1 MAEDPQNPPPAPEAP
16 APAEEVVVGVVP
28 DVPHAA
34 EAPAAGKEPPPPP
47 SPVGAVVEGEP
58 KGAEAEA
65 EEKIAKASKFASF
78 KEETNVV
85 GELPEAQKKA
95 LDELKRL
102 VREALDKREFAAQPS
117 ESPPKEEEKEEDKE
131 EAKAS
136 AEEPPKPEAE
146 AAAEVPPPAP
156 VEEAE
161 AVVIVQEVV
170 EKVTAVEEDGAK
182 TVEAIKETIVEVST
196 TASAAKTEEEEA
208 ALAAAIECKEEA
220 EPVAEP
226 EELFICGVPLLGDDE
241 RSDVILLKFLRARDF
256 KVKESFD
263 MIKSTVRWR
272 REFGVDALVEEDL
285 GTEYDKAVFM
295 HGLDREGHPVC
306 YNVYGE
312 FQDKELYQK
321 AFGDEEKRKKFLKW
335 RIQFLERSVRKLDMS
350 PGGVSTVVQ
359 VIDLKNS
366 PGLLRRE
373 LRQTTG
379 QALQILQDNY
389 PEFVAKQVFINVPWW
404 YLAYNRIISPFLTQ
418 RTKSK
423 FVFASPSR
431 SAETL
436 FKYIAPERVP
446 VQYGGLSTEAEQ
458 EFTTAEPATEVAIK
472 PATQH
477 TVEFPV
483 SETRLLV
490 WEAKVVGCDVSY
502 GAEFVPSAEGAYT
515 VIVQK
520 SRKITPADE
529 QPIICGR
536 FKVEEPGKVVL
547 TIDNQSSKR
556 KTLLYRS
563 KTKACPEDQCPC

>member
-1 MAEDPQNPPPAPEAP
+1 M
-16 APAEEVVVGVVP
+16 VGVVP
-28 DVPHAA
+28 D
-34 EAPAAGKEPPPPP
+34 APQATEKLAAGKELPPPPE
-47 SPVGAVVEGEP
+47 AAGEDGP

-65 EEKIAKASKFASF
+65 GAEEKIVKASRFASF

-85 GELPEAQKKA
+85 GELPEAQRKA

-102 VREALDKREFAAQPS
+102 VREALSKREFSAQPS
-117 ESPPKEEEKEEDKE
+117 QPPPKEGEKKGEDKE

-146 AAAEVPPPAP
+146 VVAEVQPPAP
-156 VEEAE
+156 AEEAE
-161 AVVIVQEVV
+161 AVVIVEEVV
-170 EKVTAVEEDGAK
+170 EKVTTVEEDGAK

-196 TASAAKTEEEEA
+196 TAFAAKTEEEVA
-208 ALAAAIECKEEA
+208 PAAAVESKEEA

-226 EELFICGVPLLGDDE
+226 EEVFIWGVPLLGNDE

-285 GTEYDKAVFM
+285 GTDYDKAVFM
-295 HGLDREGHPVC
+295 HGIDREDHPVC

-335 RIQFLERSVRKLDMS
+335 RIQFLERSLRKLDMR

-379 QALQILQDNY
+379 QALHILQDNY

-404 YLAYNRIISPFLTQ
+404 YLAYNRMISPFLTQ

-431 SAETL
+431 TAETL
-436 FKYIAPERVP
+436 FKYIAPEQVP
-446 VQYGGLSTEAEQ
+446 AQYGGLSMEAEQ
-458 EFTTAEPATEVAIK
+458 EFTAAEPATGVTIK
-472 PATQH
+472 PTSKH

-483 SETRLLV
+483 TETCLLV

-502 GAEFVPSAEGAYT
+502 GAEFVPSTEGSYT

-520 SRKITPADE
+520 TRKITPADE
-529 QPIICGR
+529 PIICGR
-536 FKVEEPGKVVL
+536 FKAGEPGKVVL
-547 TIDNQSSKR
+547 TVDNQSSRR

-563 KTKACPEDQCPC
+563 KTKDYSEDQCPC

>member
-1 MAEDPQNPPPAPEAP
+1 MAEDPQNQPPAPEAP
-16 APAEEVVVGVVP
+16 ALAEEVVVGVVP
-28 DVPHAA
+28 D
-34 EAPAAGKEPPPPP
+34 APQATETLAAGKELPPPPE
-47 SPVGAVVEGEP
+47 AAGEDGP

-65 EEKIAKASKFASF
+65 GAEEKIVKASRFASF

-85 GELPEAQKKA
+85 GELPEAQRKA

-102 VREALDKREFAAQPS
+102 VREALSKREFSAQPS
-117 ESPPKEEEKEEDKE
+117 QPPPKEGEKKGEDKE

-146 AAAEVPPPAP
+146 VVAEVQPPAP
-156 VEEAE
+156 AEEAE
-161 AVVIVQEVV
+161 AV
-170 EKVTAVEEDGAK
+170 
-182 TVEAIKETIVEVST
+182 
-196 TASAAKTEEEEA
+196 
-208 ALAAAIECKEEA
+208 
-220 EPVAEP
+220 
-226 EELFICGVPLLGDDE
+226 
-241 RSDVILLKFLRARDF
+241 
-256 KVKESFD
+256 
-263 MIKSTVRWR
+263 
-272 REFGVDALVEEDL
+272 
-285 GTEYDKAVFM
+285 FM
-295 HGLDREGHPVC
+295 HGIDREGHPVC

-335 RIQFLERSVRKLDMS
+335 RIQFLERSLRKLDMRPS
-350 PGGVSTVVQ
+350 GVSTVVQ

-379 QALQILQDNY
+379 QALHILQDNY

-404 YLAYNRIISPFLTQ
+404 YLAYNRMISPFLTQ

-431 SAETL
+431 TAETL
-436 FKYIAPERVP
+436 FKYIAPEQVP
-446 VQYGGLSTEAEQ
+446 AQYGGLSMEAEQ
-458 EFTTAEPATEVAIK
+458 EFTAAEPATGVTIK
-472 PATQH
+472 PASKH

-483 SETRLLV
+483 TETCLLV

-502 GAEFVPSAEGAYT
+502 GAEFVPSTEGSYT

-520 SRKITPADE
+520 TRKITPADE
-529 QPIICGR
+529 PIICGR
-536 FKVEEPGKVVL
+536 FKAGEPGKVVL
-547 TIDNQSSKR
+547 TVDNQSSRR

-563 KTKACPEDQCPC
+563 KTKDCSEDQCPC

>member
-1 MAEDPQNPPPAPEAP
+1 MAEDPQNTPPASETP

-28 DVPHAA
+28 YVPQAA
-34 EAPAAGKEPPPPP
+34 ETPAAGKEPPPSEAAGEDGHKVP
-47 SPVGAVVEGEP
+47 EGEL
-58 KGAEAEA
+58 
-65 EEKIAKASKFASF
+65 EEKIVKASRFASF

-102 VREALDKREFAAQPS
+102 VREALNKREFTTQPS
-117 ESPPKEEEKEEDKE
+117 QPPPKEEEKKEDKE
-131 EAKAS
+131 AVKTS
-136 AEEPPKPEAE
+136 ADGPSRPEAE
-146 AAAEVPPPAP
+146 AATEVPPPVP

-161 AVVIVQEVV
+161 AVVIIQEVV
-170 EKVTAVEEDGAK
+170 ENVTAVEEDGAK
-182 TVEAIKETIVEVST
+182 TLEAIKETIVEVSI
-196 TASAAKTEEEEA
+196 TASAGKTEEA
-208 ALAAAIECKEEA
+208 AAPAPAAAIESKKEA
-220 EPVAEP
+220 EPMAEL
-226 EELFICGVPLLGDDE
+226 EEVFIWGVPLLGDDE

-272 REFGVDALVEEDL
+272 REFGVDGLLEEDL
-285 GTEYDKAVFM
+285 GTDYNKAVFM
-295 HGLDREGHPVC
+295 RGLDREGHPVC

-312 FQDKELYQK
+312 FQDRELHQK
-321 AFGDEEKRKKFLKW
+321 AFGGEEKRKKFLKW
-335 RIQFLERSVRKLDMS
+335 RIQFLERSIRKLDMS
-350 PGGVSTVVQ
+350 PGGISTVVQ

-373 LRQTTG
+373 LRKSTG

-431 SAETL
+431 TAETL
-436 FKYIAPERVP
+436 LKYIAPEHLP
-446 VQYGGLSTEAEQ
+446 AQYGGLSTEEEQ
-458 EFTTAEPATEVAIK
+458 EFTAAEPATEVAIK
-472 PATQH
+472 PATKH
-477 TVEFPV
+477 IVEFPV
-483 SETRLLV
+483 AETCLVV
-490 WEAKVVGCDVSY
+490 WEAKVVGCDASY
-502 GAEFVPSAEGAYT
+502 GAEFVPSAEGSYT

-520 SRKITPADE
+520 TRKITPADE
-529 QPIICGR
+529 PVICGR
-536 FKVEEPGKVVL
+536 FKAGEPGKVVL

-563 KTKACPEDQCPC
+563 KTKACSEDQCPC